1 MTDIKSLYRQHDGRI
16 MVEIVLDNV
25 MELYN
30 SLDPSPFRKRE
41 LDHAAEEYIY
51 NAIDDFPQKEPMEI
65 VVYLPPSKIT
75 PDIQESIRSS
85 IHNHFNY
92 RLAAGERE
100 LRRTLRKG
108 RMFLVIG
115 VVILVVALLI
125 RQYLSTFPSTVE
137 NQAAQNVLL
146 IFSWV
151 AVWEPIH
158 IFLYERTPISQR
170 QKIYEK
176 ITTMPVFVKAI
187 QEISPL

>member
-41 LDHAAEEYIY
+41 LDHSAEEYIY
-51 NAIDDFPQKEPMEI
+51 NAIDDFPLKEPMEI
-65 VVYLPPSKIT
+65 MVYLPPSKIT

-100 LRRTLRKG
+100 LRRTFRNGRK
-108 RMFLVIG
+108 FLILG

-146 IFSWV
+146 ILSWV
-151 AVWEPIH
+151 AIWEPAH
-158 IFLYERTPISQR
+158 IFLYERSPIRQR

>member
-41 LDHAAEEYIY
+41 LDQAAEEYIY

-176 ITTMPVFVKAI
+176 ITSMPVFVKAI

>member
-51 NAIDDFPQKEPMEI
+51 NAIDDFSLKEPMEI

-75 PDIQESIRSS
+75 PDVQDSIRSG
-85 IHNHFNY
+85 IHNHYNY
-92 RLAAGERE
+92 RLAAEERE

-125 RQYLSTFPSTVE
+125 REYLSTFPSTVE
-137 NQAAQNVLL
+137 NQAVQNVLL
-146 IFSWV
+146 ILSWV
-151 AVWEPIH
+151 AIWEPIH
-158 IFLYERTPISQR
+158 IFLYERTPVSQR

-176 ITTMPVFVKAI
+176 ISTMPVFVKAI

>member
-1 MTDIKSLYRQHDGRI
+1 MTDIKSLYRQHEGRI

-51 NAIDDFPQKEPMEI
+51 NAIDDFPLKEPMEI

-75 PDIQESIRSS
+75 PDVQDSIRSG

-100 LRRTLRKG
+100 LRRTLRTG
-108 RMFLVIG
+108 RKFLVVG
-115 VVILVVALLI
+115 VVILVAALLI
-125 RQYLSTFPSTVE
+125 RESLSLFPSTVE
-137 NQAAQNVLL
+137 NQAVQNILL
-146 IFSWV
+146 ILSWV
-151 AVWEPIH
+151 AIWEPIH
-158 IFLYERTPISQR
+158 IFLYERSPISQR
-170 QKIYEK
+170 KKIYEK
-176 ITTMPVFVKAI
+176 ITSMPVFVKAI

>member
-41 LDHAAEEYIY
+41 LDHAAEEYLY
-51 NAIDDFPQKEPMEI
+51 NAIDDFPIKEPMEI

-75 PDIQESIRSS
+75 PDIQESIRGG

-100 LRRTLRKG
+100 LRRTMRKG
-108 RMFLVIG
+108 RKFLVLG
-115 VVILVVALLI
+115 VIILIAALLI
-125 RQYLSTFPSTVE
+125 RQYLSLFPATVE
-137 NQAAQNVLL
+137 NQALQNVLL
-146 IFSWV
+146 ILSWV
-151 AVWEPIH
+151 AIWEPIH
-158 IFLYERTPISQR
+158 IFLYERSPISQR
-170 QKIYEK
+170 QKIYRK
-176 ITTMPVFVKAI
+176 ITDIPVFVKAI

>member
-41 LDHAAEEYIY
+41 LDQAAEEYLY
-51 NAIDDFPQKEPMEI
+51 NAIDDFPLKEPMEI
-65 VVYLPPSKIT
+65 VVYLLPSKIT

-100 LRRTLRKG
+100 LRRTFRNGRK
-108 RMFLVIG
+108 FLILGVI
-115 VVILVVALLI
+115 ILIAALLI
-125 RQYLSTFPSTVE
+125 RQYLALLSSTVE
-137 NQAAQNVLL
+137 SLAIQNILL
-146 IFSWV
+146 IVSWV
-151 AVWEPIH
+151 AIWEPAH
-158 IFLYERTPISQR
+158 IFLYERSPIMQR

-176 ITTMPVFVKAI
+176 ITSMPIFVKAI

>member
-51 NAIDDFPQKEPMEI
+51 NAIDDFPIKDPMEI

-75 PDIQESIRSS
+75 PDVQDSIRSS

-92 RLAAGERE
+92 RLAAEERE

-125 RQYLSTFPSTVE
+125 RQYLSLFPSTVE

-146 IFSWV
+146 ILSWV

-170 QKIYEK
+170 QKIYGK
-176 ITTMPVFVKAI
+176 ITTVPVFVKAI

>member
-41 LDHAAEEYIY
+41 LDHAAEEYLY
-51 NAIDDFPQKEPMEI
+51 NATDDFPIKEPMEI

-75 PDIQESIRSS
+75 PDIQESIRSG
-85 IHNHFNY
+85 IHNHFTY

-100 LRRTLRKG
+100 LRRTMRKG
-108 RMFLVIG
+108 RKFLVLG
-115 VVILVVALLI
+115 VVILIAALLI
-125 RQYLSTFPSTVE
+125 RQYLSLFPATVE
-137 NQAAQNVLL
+137 NQVLQNVLL
-146 IFSWV
+146 ILSWV
-151 AVWEPIH
+151 AIWEPIH
-158 IFLYERTPISQR
+158 IFLYERSPISQR
-170 QKIYEK
+170 QKIYGK
-176 ITTMPVFVKAI
+176 ITDMPVFVKAI